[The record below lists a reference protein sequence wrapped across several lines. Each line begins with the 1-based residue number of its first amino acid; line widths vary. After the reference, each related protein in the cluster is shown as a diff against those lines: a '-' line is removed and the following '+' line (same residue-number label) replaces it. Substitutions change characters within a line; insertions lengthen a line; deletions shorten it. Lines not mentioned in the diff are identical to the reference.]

1 MKRLSALI
9 FIMLVIGCTS
19 QKVQEKE
26 QVDVRLKWLHQ
37 AQFAGMY
44 VAKEKGFYEDVGI
57 DVALEQFNYGDSP
70 IDEVAGGKK
79 GFGITGADE
88 LLIAREKGAKVKA
101 VAVIYKKNPVVLY
114 SLKSSGILT
123 PRDLVGKRVGI
134 EKGINVEYV
143 YHTMLSN
150 LGMNSS
156 SIIEVPIGYDDSE
169 LVSGD
174 VDVSTGYIIN
184 EPQLAIEKGYEL
196 NYIFPSDYGV
206 NMYADVLIASE
217 DIIKENPGLVRR
229 FVSATLKGWEYAIE
243 NEEESVKAVLK
254 YADSTYS
261 HQENMLASSY
271 PLIISGKEGIGI
283 MEEETWQKT
292 YEILKTN
299 GMLKGE
305 YVAPYTNEF
314 VKE

>member
-1 MKRLSALI
+1 
-9 FIMLVIGCTS
+9 MLLIGCTS
-19 QKVQEKE
+19 QKE

-57 DVALEQFNYGDSP
+57 DVALEQFNYGDSQ
-70 IDEVAGGKK
+70 IDEVAGGEKD
-79 GFGITGADE
+79 FGITGADE

-123 PRDLVGKRVGI
+123 PKDLVGKRVGI

-143 YHTMLSN
+143 YRTMLSN
-150 LGMNSS
+150 LEIDSS
-156 SIIEVPIGYDDSE
+156 SIIEVEIGYDDSE

-174 VDVSTGYIIN
+174 VDVSTGYVIN

-217 DIIKENPGLVRR
+217 DMIEENPGLVRR
-229 FVSATLKGWEYAIE
+229 FVFATLKGWEYAIE
-243 NEEESVKAVLK
+243 NEEEAVQAVLI
-254 YADSTYS
+254 YADSSYL
-261 HQENMLASSY
+261 HQKNMLASSY
-271 PLIISGKEGIGI
+271 PLIISGNEGIGI
-283 MEEETWQKT
+283 MEEESWYNT
-292 YEILKTN
+292 YEFLKAN
-299 GMLKGE
+299 GMLTGE